1 MQLSPRLRHLY
12 FISCAPAPTTA
23 ARHRKR
29 YRSPCQMTD
38 KRPRS
43 AAPAAR
49 KRYVRPAAAIER
61 GGGFYLPGI
70 SGARLRQFAGVTVL
84 SLLLVNHGAMNWHE
98 GAHSLVDALLT
109 PPAWDEWVSVLAA
122 ATLLGV
128 GLAEQRVQQKIAAAT
143 PASAVAAPS
152 PSSPPASADAQNTDV
167 DTAASAA
174 VAFVLQGIHSL
185 FDESLPY
192 IAVILRPD
200 TRTVVAHTVSAGAGA
215 LRLTDDAPVT
225 LGEVIARVLQ
235 ARRGIYLDRFDSVPA
250 SVEFPFIA
258 PARPAS
264 AVVEWCGDNAGT
276 PDAASALILLLAST
290 QPDAFPAAHRRWLR
304 ALSRRLH

>member
-1 MQLSPRLRHLY
+1 
-12 FISCAPAPTTA
+12 
-23 ARHRKR
+23 
-29 YRSPCQMTD
+29 MTD

-49 KRYVRPAAAIER
+49 KLYVRPAAAIER

-70 SGARLRQFAGVTVL
+70 SGARLRQFAGATVL

-98 GAHSLVDALLT
+98 GTHSVVDALLT
-109 PPAWDEWVSVLAA
+109 PPAWNEWVSVLAA

-128 GLAEQRVQQKIAAAT
+128 GLTEQRVQQTMAAAT
-143 PASAVAAPS
+143 LASAVAAPS
-152 PSSPPASADAQNTDV
+152 PPSPPASAAAQSTDV

-174 VAFVLQGIHSL
+174 VAFVSQGIHNL

-192 IAVILRPD
+192 VAVILRPD
-200 TRTVVAHTVSAGAGA
+200 TRTVVAHTASAAAGAAA
-215 LRLTDDAPVT
+215 LRLTDDAPVA
-225 LGEVIARVLQ
+225 LGEIIARVVQ
-235 ARRGIYLDRFDSVPA
+235 ARRGIYLDRFDNVPA
-250 SVEFPFIA
+250 SAEFPFIA

-264 AVVEWCGDNAGT
+264 AVVEWCGDNTGT
-276 PDAASALILLLAST
+276 PDAAAAAAACILLLAST
-290 QPDAFPAAHRRWLR
+290 QPDAFSAAHRRWLR